1 MCSINSMLLWPP
13 QTSKAYLHETKFVC
27 CFWKQ
32 VLLQMSECR
41 NLFLISCI
49 HYYVHCRF
57 TLGLV
62 MLFKGENGNDHCSW
76 CHYLSCVPTSKW
88 KCENRWRFFQLI
100 FCLIIFLFF
109 LPLYLYWFSFVHLF
123 VVLSHVSK
131 HWDWLW
137 TWKE

>member
-1 MCSINSMLLWPP
+1 LASPNINSLSSRN
-13 QTSKAYLHETKFVC
+13 QVFVC
-27 CFWKQ
+27 YFWKQ
-32 VLLQMSECR
+32 VLLQMRECR

-131 HWDWLW
+131 WHWDWLW